1 MSSSPYEA
9 VIWGHLVA
17 MLGNEYAAAGIM
29 GWWLGESGLYPQRC
43 EGDFV
48 YSGGTYPKSDAI
60 TARINAGRGSED
72 GKIGFAG
79 TGVPIS
85 DPRYMNTWWVN
96 GNRYGPGYGLAQW
109 TGEGRKGVM
118 WDFWNTAQW
127 DGVSISD
134 PYFQCFYCVR
144 DMRNNYGA
152 CYRAMI
158 SASSVEYAMYQFGY
172 WYETGGNAAWTSSI
186 VASRLAGG
194 LEIYNRYTG
203 TAPVNPD
210 PEIPID
216 PDPEPPAWEGGE
228 PLPAWILH
236 KKEVNNPNVK
246 RFYRTRNTR
255 KL

>member
-9 VIWGHLVA
+9 AIWGHLVA

-48 YSGGTYPKSDAI
+48 FTGGTYPKSNTI
-60 TARINAGRGSED
+60 TSRIDAGRGTQD

-79 TGVPIS
+79 TGVSIS
-85 DPRYMNTWWVN
+85 DPRYRGTWYVN
-96 GNRYGPGYGLAQW
+96 GSRYGPGYGLAQW
-109 TGEGRKGVM
+109 TGEGRKGLM

-127 DGVSISD
+127 DGYSISD
-134 PYFQCFYCVR
+134 PYFQCFWCVR
-144 DMRNNYGA
+144 EMRTNYGA

-158 SASSVEYAMYQFGY
+158 SATSVEYAMWQFGY
-172 WYETGGNAAWTSSI
+172 WFEGAGSNTDAYTAD
-186 VASRLAGG
+186 RLAGG
-194 LEIYNRYTG
+194 LALYNKYHG

-210 PEIPID
+210 PVPPID

-228 PLPAWILH
+228 TLPAWILR
-236 KKEVNNPNVK
+236 KKEVNNQNVK
-246 RFYRTRNTR
+246 RFHRMRNTR